1 MSFVLTI
8 TGWLLFAAALVI
20 GMLIGWDKLPLAV
33 LAAGFAVA
41 GGMVLHGAAVVEAA
55 HIRRKG
61 RSDDSR

>member
-1 MSFVLTI
+1 MSFGLFI

-41 GGMVLHGAAVVEAA
+41 GGMALHGAAVVESA
-55 HIRRKG
+55 HIRRG
-61 RSDDSR
+61 LRSENAR

>member
-1 MSFVLTI
+1 MSFVLTL

-41 GGMVLHGAAVVEAA
+41 GGMALHGAAVVEAA
-55 HIRRKG
+55 RLRG
-61 RSDDSR
+61 SRSDDSR